1 VAYLSFLL
9 GIIAFLGLPAFLVSL
24 EAIRDEWDNSL
35 GSILHN
41 FSPRVL
47 IILVNG
53 DGGGGVPVISK
64 TIIFPHLAELNPVF

>member
-53 DGGGGVPVISK
+53 DGGGGSMSYPKQLFSH
-64 TIIFPHLAELNPVF
+64 TLLN